1 MKRIIIFFVIVFSS
15 LSLFSQT
22 YSVKN
27 KKAISYFEEALRNYQ
42 AKSYYQSIYYA
53 EKALKKD
60 ARFVE
65 VYYLLSDIYALQ
77 GRYQDKIDALKKAIG
92 ISPQR
97 NAQAYI
103 LLAKAEIRLGKYKDA
118 KAHLRLLKKLDTH
131 NKFAGYT
138 KKNDDIC
145 DFALQAIANP
155 VNFKP
160 INLGANI
167 NTKYSE
173 YLPSVSVDEQT
184 LIYTIALPRAG
195 ITEIKSQK
203 DTQEDFYISKRD
215 KNGIRMQSKNMG
227 APVNTIGNEG
237 AQSISP
243 DGRMLFFT
251 SCNNKLGENLHGKSF
266 GSCDI
271 FVSYKEGN
279 DWTKPI
285 NIGEPVNSYWW
296 ESQPSFS
303 SDGKTLYFVSNR
315 PGGEGG
321 IDIWYAIKKE
331 NGTWGKVINA
341 GKNINTAGDEQSPF
355 IHPDNKTLYFSSDG
369 LLGMGQTDLFVTR
382 KDSLGKFQKPMN
394 LGYPIN
400 TFNEEF
406 SLILNSKGDKAYF
419 SASYETG
426 FGGMDLYEFEM
437 PVNIR
442 PNPVT
447 YVKGVVYDVE
457 TDKKLS
463 ASFNIFDLLKG
474 DTVTSSFS
482 DKTTG
487 EFLICI
493 PSGNNFALNVSK
505 EGYLFYSDNFV
516 IPESKD
522 SLQTYYL
529 EIPLSPIKKGEKIIL
544 KNVFFDTDSYIL
556 KVESNV
562 ELDKTV
568 IFLNKNS
575 KIKIEIGGHTDNTGN
590 EKHNKQLS
598 KNRANAVYK
607 YFISK
612 GILAERLSFKGFAS
626 EHPIAKNTTKEGRS
640 QNRRT
645 EIKIIDLK

>member
-60 ARFVE
+60 SKFVE

-138 KKNDDIC
+138 KKYDDIC

-382 KDSLGKFQKPMN
+382 KD
-394 LGYPIN
+394 
-400 TFNEEF
+400 
-406 SLILNSKGDKAYF
+406 
-419 SASYETG
+419 
-426 FGGMDLYEFEM
+426 
-437 PVNIR
+437 R
-442 PNPVT
+442 
-447 YVKGVVYDVE
+447 
-457 TDKKLS
+457 
-463 ASFNIFDLLKG
+463 FNIFDLLKG

-612 GILAERLSFKGFAS
+612 GVLAERLSFKGFAS

>member
-60 ARFVE
+60 SKFVE

-138 KKNDDIC
+138 KKYDDIC